1 MTDGA
6 GDAFQALEL
15 RRGAIPPEG
24 GLVRCAPEL
33 VVLDDDG
40 PA

>member
-6 GDAFQALEL
+6 GGAFQALEL

-24 GLVRCAPEL
+24 GLVRYAPEFA
-33 VVLDDDG
+33 VLDDDG
-40 PA
+40 TA